1 MLFMSIFSGNKE
13 RGEPGSPRLGPE
25 ALGLS
30 LSHRQTATNHENV
43 ERQSHQRTIV
53 PGHQDYEGLPF
64 VADVNSDVDIVS
76 VGLRYRWDDPVVAI
90 PAAPIVRK
98 Y

>member
-1 MLFMSIFSGNKE
+1 
-13 RGEPGSPRLGPE
+13 
-25 ALGLS
+25 
-30 LSHRQTATNHENV
+30 
-43 ERQSHQRTIV
+43 
-53 PGHQDYEGLPF
+53 